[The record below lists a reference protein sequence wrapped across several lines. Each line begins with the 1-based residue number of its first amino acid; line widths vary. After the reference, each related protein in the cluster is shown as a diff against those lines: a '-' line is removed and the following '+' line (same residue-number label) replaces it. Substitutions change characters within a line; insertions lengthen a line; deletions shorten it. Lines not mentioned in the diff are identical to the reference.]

1 MTRKEKERI
10 IRQAVGCSELLL
22 QLAEECAELC
32 QAALKYRLVLAD
44 VDSAP
49 VVEEE
54 GLANLKEEA
63 ADVSLLLDILFSEE
77 AKAEIEKRENF
88 KLDRWIG
95 RIK

>member
-1 MTRKEKERI
+1 MTRKEKERT

-22 QLAEECAELC
+22 Q
-32 QAALKYRLVLAD
+32 LAD

-63 ADVSLLLDILFSEE
+63 ADVSSLLDILFSEE
-77 AKAEIEKRENF
+77 SKVEIEKRENF

-95 RIK
+95 RMK